1 MKFICKKS
9 KGVIFVFLLLIIPAL
24 LSCQSE
30 ANKDWVSLFDGKTFN
45 GWRGLGRTD
54 IPQGH
59 WEIDDGCIKKIESG
73 KVPVQADGQPLKGGD
88 IMTVNAYRDF
98 EFYFEWRISEGGNSG
113 VKYNVSEEMSA
124 SRGSKHSALGF
135 EYQVIDG
142 ENYKGSLN
150 PTQRAAALYDILPAQ
165 NVTLKPVGEFNSS
178 RIVLNGTHGE
188 HWLNGVKVLDY
199 ELGTAP
205 FDSLIAKSKFR
216 DIPNFGHKRK
226 GHIIIQDHTDAAWYR
241 NLKIRILNQ

>member
-1 MKFICKKS
+1 MKFLCKKS
-9 KGVIFVFLLLIIPAL
+9 MGLLFAFLIPIIPAL

-30 ANKDWVSLFDGKTFN
+30 ANEDWVSLFDGKTFN

-59 WEIDDGCIKKIESG
+59 WEIDNGCIKKIESG
-73 KVPVQADGQPLKGGD
+73 KVPVQSDGQPLKGGD
-88 IMTVNAYRDF
+88 ITTVNAYRDF

-135 EYQVIDG
+135 EYQVLDDDKHKDALI
-142 ENYKGSLN
+142 
-150 PTQRAAALYDILPAQ
+150 PTHTTGALYDIMPAG
-165 NVTLKPVGEFNSS
+165 NKTLKPVGEFNSS
-178 RIVLNGTHGE
+178 RIVFNGNHGE
-188 HWLNGVKVLDY
+188 HWLNGEKVLDY
-199 ELGTAP
+199 ELGTAQ

-216 DIPNFGHKRK
+216 DIPNFARKRK
-226 GHIIIQDHTDAAWYR
+226 GHIIIQDHSDAVWYR
-241 NLKIRILNQ
+241 NLKIRLLNQ